1 MDLQPLSQSA
11 PRRPA
16 GQGKRFNRRALTFVI
31 AAPVSAA
38 LLLLFVTWSLDGQH
52 HDGSAHTTPSTSTAL
67 VALDTS
73 SVPAPQPIATTPS
86 PQHTPVIAPASPQNQ
101 AFTPPAATPAIIPE
115 AGPTFNNRPLRPVR
129 TIRMLT
135 TAYSPDEQ
143 SCGIFADG
151 ITASGYSVYTNG
163 MALVAA
169 DTRLLPFGTLVSI
182 PGYNDGKPV
191 PVLDRGGAIKGKRLD
206 LLYSTHERA
215 LQWGAQRLD
224 VVVYEY
230 ADE

>member
-1 MDLQPLSQSA
+1 MDLQPLSQSG

-38 LLLLFVTWSLDGQH
+38 LILLAVTWSLDGQT
-52 HDGSAHTTPSTSTAL
+52 HTSPSSPSPAL

-73 SVPAPQPIATTPS
+73 NTPAEPATTAPTAIPQPAAV
-86 PQHTPVIAPASPQNQ
+86 PVRPDTPQNVIPEPV
-101 AFTPPAATPAIIPE
+101 ATPPAATPNQPL
-115 AGPTFNNRPLRPVR
+115 TFNNRPIRPVK
-129 TIRMLT
+129 TLRMLT
-135 TAYSPDEQ
+135 TAYSPDER

-206 LLYSTHERA
+206 LLYPTHERA